1 MMLSFNNRRG
11 PSSSI
16 VSGDKFQESLWE
28 RGRKFHHHLGFCS
41 RERPGEPVPPEVF
54 VEELNQICPVS
65 SGDVL
70 AGGHG
75 HQAGV
80 EDGGGHE
87 AQLGWLEITQ
97 ERSEQ
102 GRLLGGQ
109 RGNVFLLQTKS
120 K

>member
-1 MMLSFNNRRG
+1 MNHCRREG
-11 PSSSI
+11 ENSITVLVSSA
-16 VSGDKFQESLWE
+16 SGGAS
-28 RGRKFHHHLGFCS
+28 
-41 RERPGEPVPPEVF
+41 GEPVPPEVF
-54 VEELNQICPVS
+54 VEESNQICPVS

-87 AQLGWLEITQ
+87 AQLGWREITQ
-97 ERSEQ
+97 EWSEQ
-102 GRLLGGQ
+102 GPLLGGQ
-109 RGNVFLLQTKS
+109 RGNVFLLQIKS

>member
-1 MMLSFNNRRG
+1 M
-11 PSSSI
+11 
-16 VSGDKFQESLWE
+16 VSGDQFLGSLRKE
-28 RGRKFHHHLGFCS
+28 RRKLHHRLGFCS

-54 VEELNQICPVS
+54 LEELNQICPVAS
-65 SGDVL
+65 RDAL

-87 AQLGWLEITQ
+87 AQLGRLEITQ

-102 GRLLGGQ
+102 GHLLGGQ
-109 RGNVFLLQTKS
+109 CGNVFLLQIKS

>member
-1 MMLSFNNRRG
+1 MLSFNNRRG
-11 PSSSI
+11 ASSST
-16 VSGDKFQESLWE
+16 VSGDKFHESLWE
-28 RGRKFHHHLGFCS
+28 RGREFRHRLGFCS
-41 RERPGEPVPPEVF
+41 RERPGEPVPPEVL
-54 VEELNQICPVS
+54 VEESNQICPVA

-87 AQLGWLEITQ
+87 AQLGWREIAQ

-109 RGNVFLLQTKS
+109 GGNVFLLQIKR